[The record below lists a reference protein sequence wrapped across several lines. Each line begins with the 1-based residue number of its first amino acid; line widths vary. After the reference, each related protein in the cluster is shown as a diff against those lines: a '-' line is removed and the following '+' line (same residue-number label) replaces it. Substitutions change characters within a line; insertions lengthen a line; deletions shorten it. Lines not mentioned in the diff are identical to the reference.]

1 MVDVVR
7 CKKKKKKNLA
17 KVLPNIRSVLFCLKF
32 IPGFHFF
39 TIFTKKGKKVNIN
52 YYSKM
57 GDCFLTT
64 KTDV

>member
-7 CKKKKKKNLA
+7 CKKKKKNLA

-39 TIFTKKGKKVNIN
+39 TIFTKKREK
-52 YYSKM
+52 SKH
-57 GDCFLTT
+57 
-64 KTDV
+64 